1 MISNSKHI
9 ERLETLIGRHEKST
23 VCEGDQGGPITYWKH
38 GREFLAGIAPHEV
51 PKYNLRGRNVSEYFC
66 GPTNE
71 IDGDPIPAKYVKTY
85 FLLSWMLR
93 DHSKP
98 EEGNPI
104 REEVFDC
111 LVEKPADKNSI
122 PQDVSPI
129 EIKKRP
135 RPKE

>member
-1 MISNSKHI
+1 MIDKSKHI
-9 ERLETLIGRHEKST
+9 KRLETLIERHEKST

-98 EEGNPI
+98 NEGNPI
-104 REEVFDC
+104 RDEVYDC

>member
-1 MISNSKHI
+1 MNGFCALGKHI
-9 ERLETLIGRHEKST
+9 KST
-23 VCEGDQGGPITYWKH
+23 VCEGDQGGPIIYWKH
-38 GREFLAGIAPHEV
+38 NRIYLAGIAPYEL
-51 PKYNLRGRNVSEYFC
+51 PKYNLRDRNGSEYFC

-104 REEVFDC
+104 RDEVYDC

-122 PQDVSPI
+122 PQNVSPI
-129 EIKKRP
+129 EGRKR
-135 RPKE
+135 KGQKS